1 MNILTLPKQ
10 YNEPE
15 NKSWIMKDLKK
26 SSQVIKIYRNPIQ
39 TPEPILPTKNQ
50 EVTKGLKGKGG

>member
-1 MNILTLPKQ
+1 
-10 YNEPE
+10 
-15 NKSWIMKDLKK
+15 MKNLKK
-26 SSQVIKIYRNPIQ
+26 SSQVINIYRNPIQ